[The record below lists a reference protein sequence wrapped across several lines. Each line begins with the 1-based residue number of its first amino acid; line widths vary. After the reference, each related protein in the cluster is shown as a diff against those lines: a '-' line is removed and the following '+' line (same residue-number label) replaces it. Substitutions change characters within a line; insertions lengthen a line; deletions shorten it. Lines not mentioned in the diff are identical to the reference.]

1 MLDFDAT
8 KKCVNESF
16 LGPDHSKVDNTIL
29 KDNSQTWKDYGTL
42 YWPSVTINRMTFRG
56 DMTPQNVVEDIC
68 ANLAVKPQ
76 VCIDFYKKEH
86 IKYEETTVQGPD
98 AVSAELLIVVVCVLV
113 GVNIVLIIAYRRC
126 VKKEMEDT
134 MGFKVSSA
142 VS

>member
-16 LGPDHSKVDNTIL
+16 LGPDQSKVDNTIL